1 MKGASALR
9 DNIQRPWPIWPWPG
23 VAVREVHV
31 VSPAGRA
38 RSTQFSTALGDTA
51 GAHLGSAAAIC
62 NLHYLCSEE
71 GGHKDLSLLSHSL
84 LVNSFKKP
92 SAKERGPG
100 RRRRG
105 SWLGA
110 SCSPGG
116 GARVLA
122 RAPAGPRLGARLPGI
137 PHISASLVNTM
148 KPAVP
153 HSSTEDLRWQLVYNC
168 PSPRQAGRRGGP
180 RPGREGTSSPEN
192 DF

>member
-92 SAKERGPG
+92 SAKERRP
-100 RRRRG
+100 R
-105 SWLGA
+105 
-110 SCSPGG
+110 P
-116 GARVLA
+116 
-122 RAPAGPRLGARLPGI
+122 APAGVL
-137 PHISASLVNTM
+137 
-148 KPAVP
+148 
-153 HSSTEDLRWQLVYNC
+153 
-168 PSPRQAGRRGGP
+168 AGRKLLSGRRSPGAGQGPCGPQARCSPSRDSTHFSQPRKHNEAGRSAQQYRRFKVATCLQLPLSPAGWEKRRPKTWKRGDVLS
-180 RPGREGTSSPEN
+180 RE
-192 DF
+192 